1 MDLSGGTSLVS
12 GVTQKGQSDLRVQ
25 TTVILPLVW
34 FLRHKGIGLGALG
47 PGQAPKSTSKGSR
60 LTAGGKTARSLVPSK
75 KYSIMGGIWGY
86 FGAGKSSRSCTG
98 RDCDRVQISFLLLLT
113 SCCSLLSRKTAGS
126 PCQSS
131 PATAVWDIGKGP
143 GTWRGQPASPG
154 TGMSAPHIPQ
164 GAA

>member
-25 TTVILPLVW
+25 TTVILPLVL

-60 LTAGGKTARSLVPSK
+60 LIAGEKTARSLVPSK

-98 RDCDRVQISFLLLLT
+98 RDWDRVQISFLLLLT
-113 SCCSLLSRKTAGS
+113 SCGSLLSRKTA
-126 PCQSS
+126 
-131 PATAVWDIGKGP
+131 
-143 GTWRGQPASPG
+143 
-154 TGMSAPHIPQ
+154 APHVSYPQ
-164 GAA
+164 LQR